1 MKSMKRIS
9 ALLLSLVLLVS
20 LCVPVSASDVP
31 DISTQAPSPISR
43 AKLLEI
49 AEMQRGA
56 VDAHEELY
64 KTFLVG
70 DVETYPVNYGGSYI
84 DGPILHVCIVDLP
97 NQDISRQLYS
107 VDELS
112 TTVPV
117 LFEDGSALV
126 PNAALMGGTAL
137 SGYTLG
143 ICGTY
148 DGQPAFAM
156 CGHGL
161 TSGKSIKYAED
172 SSVIGTV
179 SRYRYENDRSGDYG
193 IVSIT
198 NSSFTRTN
206 MVGDPSNPGSQ
217 TEITGTINRPATGLA
232 IIKYGKNGGYAYGN
246 VSSSNTTWYPSAH
259 PDGIHGLVDV
269 RLSMGRREPGDSGG
283 PIYTADGLFLGT
295 HTGAGDEDGYGFSH
309 IVFSPYVYLRNAG
322 FTALTS

>member
-1 MKSMKRIS
+1 
-9 ALLLSLVLLVS
+9 
-20 LCVPVSASDVP
+20 
-31 DISTQAPSPISR
+31 
-43 AKLLEI
+43 
-49 AEMQRGA
+49 
-56 VDAHEELY
+56 
-64 KTFLVG
+64 
-70 DVETYPVNYGGSYI
+70 
-84 DGPILHVCIVDLP
+84 
-97 NQDISRQLYS
+97 
-107 VDELS
+107 
-112 TTVPV
+112 
-117 LFEDGSALV
+117 
-126 PNAALMGGTAL
+126 
-137 SGYTLG
+137 
-143 ICGTY
+143 
-148 DGQPAFAM
+148 M

-198 NSSFTRTN
+198 NSSFTTTN